1 GRGGLARLGIGQGD
15 LGAVN
20 ARVTTVSISAFGTTG
35 PLGLR
40 PGFDPIVQA
49 LSGIMRSQGGPDEA
63 DSPVFLTVP
72 INDVLAA
79 GLGALGACAALFARE
94 RIGRGQH
101 VSVTLCASACLLQSA
116 QLVRVQGRG
125 SLPQGGRDY
134 AGPTPLARLYRAADG
149 WIRLDAPW
157 ADAHRLVDA
166 GLAER
171 TDVDSDSPDRVAT
184 AIARAIAR
192 LRVAEVLARVE

>member
-49 LSGIMRSQGGPDEA
+49 LSGIMRSQGGPVDE

-79 GLGALGACAALFARE
+79 GLGALGACAALFARG
-94 RIGRGQH
+94 RTLRGQQ
-101 VSVTLCASACLLQSA
+101 VEVTLCASSSLLQSEH
-116 QLVRVQGRG
+116 LVRVPGR
-125 SLPQGGRDY
+125 
-134 AGPTPLARLYRAADG
+134 
-149 WIRLDAPW
+149 AP
-157 ADAHRLVDA
+157 
-166 GLAER
+166 
-171 TDVDSDSPDRVAT
+171 
-184 AIARAIAR
+184 
-192 LRVAEVLARVE
+192 